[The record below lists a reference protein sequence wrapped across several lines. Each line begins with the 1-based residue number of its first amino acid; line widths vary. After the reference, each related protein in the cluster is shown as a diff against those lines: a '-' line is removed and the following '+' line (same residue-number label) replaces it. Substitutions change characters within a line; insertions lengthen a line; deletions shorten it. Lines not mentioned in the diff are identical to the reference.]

1 MPSSPAEPR
10 ALLSELATIWDHAYE
25 ALVRGDLPRVAT
37 LLDSAEPL
45 LRQLPRQLGD
55 DVTARN
61 LLRVATTAHGRLQ
74 AAMQHGLEQVRVELV
89 QVRQGQRVLAGYSDP
104 THGVG
109 RRVHARA

>member
-10 ALLSELATIWDHAYE
+10 SLLSDLATIWDHAYE
-25 ALVRGDLPRVAT
+25 ALVRGDLARVAK

-45 LRQLPRQLGD
+45 LRQLPRQLGGD
-55 DVTARN
+55 ATTRN
-61 LLRVATTAHGRLQ
+61 LLAVATNAHGRLQ
-74 AAMQHGLEQVRVELV
+74 ATMQHGLDQVRVELV

-109 RRVHARA
+109 GRVHARA